1 MLRYSTTSRGKVF
14 KGFIILH
21 GAAFL
26 DIVITYKVL
35 VNSETSRYWLA
46 RRWPNGLIAFY
57 NARDYFAGDE
67 IGTKQCIE
75 DRKNSSCSAFPNLTI
90 FDNDKETTQSECTY
104 RIQRRE
110 LLTNA
115 ELANETFEAERSD
128 VKLLASNGTVAIS
141 LAPKA
146 AMDSLKKLNENYG
159 HLLRIPRR
167 PRPGTYA
174 DAEQLNALEAEE
186 FVTWRR
192 QLAKLS
198 ESNVVI
204 TPFERN
210 LEIWRQL
217 WRVVERSHLV
227 VQVVDAR
234 NPLLFRSSDL
244 EHFVREVDPK
254 KQCLLLVNKADLIT
268 TDQLRAWKDFFYE
281 QGINAIFCAKHVK
294 EEVQAGKNSVA
305 QGHEECAN
313 LRSNSCSSTTSSEEE
328 IEETGSAANVCAESD
343 GSDETD
349 GEMEE
354 DDDDDKGEDFVWNPT
369 QLIAMLHQAV
379 SEAFPDILTRGSS
392 CVIGM
397 VGYPNVGKSM
407 TINRLFGTKKTAVS
421 ATPGKTKHFQTLV
434 INDQLTLCDCPGLV
448 MPQFGLSD
456 ADMILNGIL
465 PIAHMRDY
473 LGPIQLLC
481 ERIPRIC
488 LQQRYSVLLPAGAH
502 NQINAH
508 DLLTAVAFLKGFMSA
523 SGIPDCSRAARLI
536 LSDVVDGSLKWVAA
550 PPNFT
555 QQHFDQWTFATAEK
569 SKAHQQQ
576 QQAGE
581 GEPNKRQIGANLLEQ
596 LERRQLLVEQ
606 NDGATTTPEGYR
618 LQRKTVAASRL
629 DKMFFTESKGK
640 KLGTD
645 VAHIQ
650 GGVGRLEL
658 AENKDGKKKHW
669 NKNKREKLRRLCAKN
684 D

>member
-1 MLRYSTTSRGKVF
+1 MNSRARAKNTTSSNINGTLRHSAQKPLAS
-14 KGFIILH
+14 KTH
-21 GAAFL
+21 
-26 DIVITYKVL
+26 
-35 VNSETSRYWLA
+35 ET
-46 RRWPNGLIAFY
+46 
-57 NARDYFAGDE
+57 DVE
-67 IGTKQCIE
+67 
-75 DRKNSSCSAFPNLTI
+75 
-90 FDNDKETTQSECTY
+90 
-104 RIQRRE
+104 E

-115 ELANETFEAERSD
+115 ELANATFEAERSD
-128 VKLLASNGTVAIS
+128 VKLLASNGSVAIS

-146 AMDSLKKLNENYG
+146 AMDSLKKLNEHYG

-186 FVTWRR
+186 FVDWRR

-244 EHFVREVDPK
+244 EHFVKEVDPK

-268 TDQLRAWKDFFYE
+268 TDQLRAWKGFFHD
-281 QGINAIFCAKHVK
+281 QGINAIFWSAKHVK
-294 EEVQAGKNSVA
+294 EEVQAGQNSAA
-305 QGHEECAN
+305 QAHEECAN
-313 LRSNSCSSTTSSEEE
+313 LRANSCSSTSSSEEE
-328 IEETGSAANVCAESD
+328 IEEPGSAACAESD

-349 GEMEE
+349 GGMEG
-354 DDDDDKGEDFVWNPT
+354 DDDDKGEDFVWNPT
-369 QLIAMLHQAV
+369 QLIAMLQQAV
-379 SEAFPDILTRGSS
+379 SEAFPDIRSRGSS

-481 ERIPRIC
+481 ERIPRHC

-555 QQHFDQWTFATAEK
+555 QQHFDEWTFATAAK

-576 QQAGE
+576 QRQAGE

-596 LERRQLLVEQ
+596 LERRQLLLEQ
-606 NDGATTTPEGYR
+606 NDGATATPEGYR
-618 LQRKTVAASRL
+618 LQRKIVAASRL

-669 NKNKREKLRRLCAKN
+669 NKNKREKLRRFNGRNGELAEEGTTATFTPFSLTFCQFLCLPRAVLFSRLCFCALRSIPSLSQQILRVHIFN
-684 D
+684 FGTSADVWPGL